1 MDRPEG
7 LSLLLSADFFGGFI
21 NDLAAGMNVISS
33 TRALNMPNAVKR
45 PKDWKV
51 FSWKVSS
58 DAKLAAATRPAVIM
72 TGPIFVRDSRTAC
85 FEASALQWLA
95 SAPPPCPSPA
105 RGDGT
110 FAPPPLTGEGRGGG
124 GFPS

>member
-7 LSLLLSADFFGGFI
+7 LSLLSILPILSPLLSTCSLLPANFFGGFI
-21 NDLAAGMNVISS
+21 NDLAAGINVISS

-51 FSWKVSS
+51 FSWNVRS

-72 TGPIFVRDSRTAC
+72 TGPIFVRDSSTAC
-85 FEASALQWLA
+85 LEASAPQWLA
-95 SAPPPCPSPA
+95 SAPPP
-105 RGDGT
+105 R
-110 FAPPPLTGEGRGGG
+110 APPRAGG
-124 GFPS
+124 